1 MAKSVTNIP
10 ALLLL
15 ALMTLT
21 VSCTGKVGET
31 RAVARP
37 ANTYTLQAAMAIYGY
52 QPERALLIIDSAVIV
67 GNLSQMRADVNRA
80 KIYSQSHMGQ
90 QLDSLLG
97 GPEGVRYDTARAIG
111 ERLLLHDSLKDG
123 QGPCQDVL
131 EILIHTARMQQ
142 DSVRWLLRSRQ
153 LASECRRHGKETKA
167 LRTEAE
173 IGASLCFSGQPEQG
187 MAMLDSAINSLTG
200 GKDVSFYQLDAL
212 IIALKRKISVL
223 AYFGRKEET
232 LPLTRRMTEL
242 LDDYEQHPDRYHD
255 GSYREPKNDTARADY
270 IRFYREQAQS
280 FVAAAYSAL
289 GGKGDMAEAYEKI
302 EKIVA
307 SATARE
313 HIARY
318 RALQQQV
325 EAEQQWE
332 RANHIRQQAVGIFL
346 IALLA
351 VAFALYALYMNR
363 KTRRKNR
370 ALVRQIDEAMR
381 YKDMYQS
388 MVKEESA
395 EPTASQ
401 PQAELTDAQLFAQI
415 HGTIVRER
423 LYLDPACDRQML
435 TDRFQLSKERLGAL
449 FAQYSQAKN
458 IAAYI
463 NGLRL
468 DYASH
473 LLTSRPDMDIQAI
486 AASSGFSTHRYFST
500 CFKQYFGLSPTD
512 YRMAKTDV

>member
-1 MAKSVTNIP
+1 
-10 ALLLL
+10 
-15 ALMTLT
+15 MTLT

-37 ANTYTLQAAMAIYGY
+37 ANTYTQQAAMAIYGY

-153 LASECRRHGKETKA
+153 LVSECRRHGKETKA

-232 LPLTRRMTEL
+232 LPLAHRMTEL
-242 LDDYEQHPDRYHD
+242 LDDYEQHPD
-255 GSYREPKNDTARADY
+255 
-270 IRFYREQAQS
+270 
-280 FVAAAYSAL
+280 
-289 GGKGDMAEAYEKI
+289 
-302 EKIVA
+302 
-307 SATARE
+307 
-313 HIARY
+313 RY

-332 RANHIRQQAVGIFL
+332 RANHIRQQGVGIFL

-370 ALVRQIDEAMR
+370 ALVQQIDEAMR
-381 YKDMYQS
+381 YKDLYQS

-500 CFKQYFGLSPTD
+500 CFKQYFGLSPTA